1 MSEVKE
7 RVERVARPAI
17 VVNCKTGQYD
27 ALIDRTTIF
36 GNPFKV
42 GQYGREGCI
51 KKFETYFY
59 RRIERDPEWRTQI
72 LAQLGG
78 GKRLGCHCKPLD
90 CHGDIYADW
99 LNAQEWITKIKE
111 GS

>member
-1 MSEVKE
+1 MTETE
-7 RVERVARPAI
+7 
-17 VVNCKTGQYD
+17 VVNCKTDQYD
-27 ALIDRTTIF
+27 VLVDRTTIF
-36 GNPFKV
+36 GNPFKEWKW
-42 GQYGREGCI
+42 GRDGCI

-59 RRIERDPEWRTQI
+59 QRIERDPEWRAKVME
-72 LAQLGG
+72 LA
-78 GKRLGCHCKPLD
+78 GKRLGCHCKPLA